1 MALQIVEAPDG
12 MPVAEMKMAKGALE
26 QLGDL
31 YGGIS
36 WNRHSRASLTK
47 TALNNVKNMTSEVS
61 GPLDTEAVLSFLSVI
76 QPLMTLSSV
85 GD

>member
-12 MPVAEMKMAKGALE
+12 MPVAEMEMAKGALE

-36 WNRHSRASLTK
+36 WNRHSRTSLIK
-47 TALNNVKNMTSEVS
+47 TALNNKNMTSEVS

-76 QPLMTLSSV
+76 QPLMTPSSV